1 MVVSSQI
8 SHPITVPVSTW
19 KELNNRQSDA
29 VILIIVEIHVQNCEK
44 HEFLNKHD
52 FFCF

>member
-44 HEFLNKHD
+44 HKFLNKHD